1 MSQKVL
7 IPPKKEAL
15 TVDWSSSLP
24 RGENDLIDLDWPVRL
39 CLPACLPALGSERSG
54 GTKEEKRELRVDNP
68 FIMNLVK

>member
-54 GTKEEKRELRVDNP
+54 GQRRKRERA
-68 FIMNLVK
+68 KSG